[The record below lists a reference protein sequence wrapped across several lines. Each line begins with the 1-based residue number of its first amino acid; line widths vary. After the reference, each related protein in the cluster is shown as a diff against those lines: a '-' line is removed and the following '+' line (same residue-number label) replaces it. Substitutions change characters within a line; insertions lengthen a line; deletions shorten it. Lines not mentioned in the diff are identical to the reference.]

1 MKLKIRLKQITDR
14 GREVK
19 GHTVAFCSVILASFY
34 TELTE
39 LPTSSAIHAGV
50 SFLFFSTVNEAKYLF
65 GVGYSSVY

>member
-1 MKLKIRLKQITDR
+1 M
-14 GREVK
+14 E
-19 GHTVAFCSVILASFY
+19 GHTLAFCSVILASFH